1 MLRAKKIMKLRQ
13 IVDISGVDFND
24 VKELASLM
32 GMLSLRKV
40 NMFVDLIKQRL
51 TVEEGALLR
60 DYWCGRVTP
69 TCIDPYSDMFITPDF
84 QGFSGPLL
92 MLNGLQELSL
102 YEAKGKQLYKCFVKV
117 LNKKVLN
124 GRPDNV
130 WRDKLS
136 VEEGCNPSW
145 RVLYKPPL
153 TKKQEIFSGRFYMA
167 QLLLMPL
174 FLSLIIMCR
183 VGVHLVI

>member
-69 TCIDPYSDMFITPDF
+69 TCIDPY
-84 QGFSGPLL
+84 
-92 MLNGLQELSL
+92 
-102 YEAKGKQLYKCFVKV
+102 
-117 LNKKVLN
+117 
-124 GRPDNV
+124 
-130 WRDKLS
+130 
-136 VEEGCNPSW
+136 
-145 RVLYKPPL
+145 
-153 TKKQEIFSGRFYMA
+153 
-167 QLLLMPL
+167 
-174 FLSLIIMCR
+174 
-183 VGVHLVI
+183 